1 MVARGGPLLLEHARG
16 MGSRSQQSRLCGW
29 CSDGLRGGG
38 GPPRRRQGKSVT
50 GREEFVEYMNHAVAI
65 VQLQIT
71 RDGMGITCEIK
82 AIPDRSLELVVVTE
96 RACFVNVRTTRAREP
111 YPR

>member
-1 MVARGGPLLLEHARG
+1 
-16 MGSRSQQSRLCGW
+16 
-29 CSDGLRGGG
+29 
-38 GPPRRRQGKSVT
+38 
-50 GREEFVEYMNHAVAI
+50 MNHAVAI

-96 RACFVNVRTTRAREP
+96 RACFVNESIIRTRAREP